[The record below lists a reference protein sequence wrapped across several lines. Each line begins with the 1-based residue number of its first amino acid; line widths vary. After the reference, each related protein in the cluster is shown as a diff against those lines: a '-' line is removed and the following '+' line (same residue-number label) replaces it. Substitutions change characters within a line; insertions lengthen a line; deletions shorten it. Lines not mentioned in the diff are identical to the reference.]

1 MAGDNRTDAERAE
14 QRAAR
19 EAREAAKGKA
29 KADKAKKPADKAADP
44 VLDGAEMLT
53 VRGEPIKVTD
63 EEFAVMLEKAGGFK
77 SRVAAQLGVSTSAI
91 CHRIKRSK
99 YLTETCLTIEE
110 RILDLAE
117 MSLIKAAQNGEPWA
131 VQFILKCK
139 GRKRGWIERQDITL
153 GGDAD
158 SLPPPFV
165 FEVHDAAYIEAERKR
180 QKREFA
186 EIVDAAV
193 VELKPGGAHAD
204 PDASRGGKGEEVA
217 ETWGAT
223 AQPLALGQGNGAEFQ
238 AVGAETAPETAVPR
252 PDEAGGAI
260 TQPKEETPQGAVSAP
275 VAGNGEKSKAAE
287 KPEEAPKPPKP
298 EPKPRAPRTPSEAAR
313 MRREKEMRE
322 KAANGGGGG
331 AQAEAA
337 RTRPSFARPMP
348 GAARRGMRGG
358 GIF

>member
-14 QRAAR
+14 RR
-19 EAREAAKGKA
+19 EAREAAAKGGRR
-29 KADKAKKPADKAADP
+29 PADP
-44 VLDGAEMLT
+44 VLDGAELLT
-53 VRGEPIKVTD
+53 THGKRIKVTD

-77 SRVAAQLGVSTSAI
+77 SRVAQQLGVSTSAI

-99 YLTETCLTIEE
+99 FLTETCLTIEE

-117 MSLIKAAQNGEPWA
+117 ASLIKAAQNGEPWA

-139 GRKRGWIERQDITL
+139 GRKRGWIERQDIAF
-153 GGDAD
+153 GGDPEA
-158 SLPPPFV
+158 LPPPIV
-165 FEVHDAAYIEAERKR
+165 LNVHDEAFVERERAR
-180 QKREFA
+180 QEREFA

-193 VELKPGGAHAD
+193 VELKPDEGGE
-204 PDASRGGKGEEVA
+204 GGETA
-217 ETWGAT
+217 ETSGAT
-223 AQPLALGQGNGAEFQ
+223 GQPLALGHGDGAES
-238 AVGAETAPETAVPR
+238 GPERAETAPGTAVLR
-252 PDEAGGAI
+252 SDEAGGAI

-275 VAGNGEKSKAAE
+275 VAGDGKKSKAAE
-287 KPEEAPKPPKP
+287 KPEEAPRPPKP

-322 KAANGGGGG
+322 KADNGGGVG

-337 RTRPSFARPMP
+337 RSRPSFARPMP
-348 GAARRGMRGG
+348 GAAGRGMRGG

>member
-29 KADKAKKPADKAADP
+29 KADKAKKPADKPADP

-53 VRGEPIKVTD
+53 VRGDPIKVTD

-99 YLTETCLTIEE
+99 YLTETCLSIEE

-117 MSLIKAAQNGEPWA
+117 AAVIKA
-131 VQFILKCK
+131 VQKGDVEAAKYILKCK
-139 GRKRGWIERQDITL
+139 GRKRGWIERQDITF

-193 VELKPGGAHAD
+193 VELKPDGGAD
-204 PDASRGGKGEEVA
+204 GGETA
-217 ETWGAT
+217 ETSGAT
-223 AQPLALGQGNGAEFQ
+223 GQPLDQAAGDGAEFP
-238 AVGAETAPETAVPR
+238 AVGAESGPERAETAPGTAMPR

-275 VAGNGEKSKAAE
+275 VAGDGEKSKAAE

-298 EPKPRAPRTPSEAAR
+298 APKPRAPRTPSEAAR
-313 MRREKEMRE
+313 MRREQEERE
-322 KAANGGGGG
+322 RAANGNGGGNGRAATRHAPLFRQPNRG
-331 AQAEAA
+331 AKD
-337 RTRPSFARPMP
+337 
-348 GAARRGMRGG
+348 G

>member
-29 KADKAKKPADKAADP
+29 KADKAKKPADKSSDP

-53 VRGEPIKVTD
+53 VRGQRIKVTD

-77 SRVAAQLGVSTSAI
+77 SRVAQQLGVSTSAI

-117 MSLIKAAQNGEPWA
+117 ASLIKAAQNGEPWA

-139 GRKRGWIERQDITL
+139 GRKRGWIERQDIAF
-153 GGDAD
+153 GGDPEA
-158 SLPPPFV
+158 LPPPIV
-165 FEVHDAAYIEAERKR
+165 IGVHDAAFVERERAR
-180 QKREFA
+180 QEREFA

-193 VELKPGGAHAD
+193 VELKPDGRAEGG
-204 PDASRGGKGEEVA
+204 ETA
-217 ETWGAT
+217 ETSGAT
-223 AQPLALGQGNGAEFQ
+223 GQPLDQAAGDGAEFP
-238 AVGAETAPETAVPR
+238 AVGAESGPERAETAPGTAVPR

-260 TQPKEETPQGAVSAP
+260 TQPREKTPQGAVSAP
-275 VAGNGEKSKAAE
+275 VAGDGEKPKAAE

-313 MRREKEMRE
+313 MRREQELREM
-322 KAANGGGGG
+322 AAGGGGG
-331 AQAEAA
+331 GSQAESA

-348 GAARRGMRGG
+348 GAAGRGMRGG

>member
-1 MAGDNRTDAERAE
+1 MSVDNRTDAERAD

-19 EAREAAKGKA
+19 EAAGAKPGRVP
-29 KADKAKKPADKAADP
+29 DDP

-53 VRGEPIKVTD
+53 VRGQRIKVTD

-77 SRVAAQLGVSTSAI
+77 SRVATQLGVSTSAV

-99 YLTETCLTIEE
+99 FLTETCLTIEE

-117 MSLIKAAQNGEPWA
+117 AQLLKAAQAGEQWA

-139 GRKRGWIERQDITL
+139 GRKRGWIERQDIAL
-153 GGDAD
+153 AGDPE

-193 VELKPGGAHAD
+193 VELKPDGGAE
-204 PDASRGGKGEEVA
+204 GGETA
-217 ETWGAT
+217 ETSGAT
-223 AQPLALGQGNGAEFQ
+223 GQPLDQAAGDGAEFP
-238 AVGAETAPETAVPR
+238 AVGAESGPERAETAPGTAMPR

-275 VAGNGEKSKAAE
+275 VAGDGEKSKAAE

-298 EPKPRAPRTPSEAAR
+298 APKPRAPRTPSEAAR
-313 MRREKEMRE
+313 MRREQEERE
-322 KAANGGGGG
+322 RAANGNGGGNGRAATRHAPLFRQPNRG
-331 AQAEAA
+331 AKD
-337 RTRPSFARPMP
+337 
-348 GAARRGMRGG
+348 G